1 LDNEKSTTA
10 LVVYYLMVKV
20 EVYTQSTKINKSK
33 QRVLVDKVEET
44 FKTWTLSRL
53 ENLNELSDE
62 ESLNLAKDR
71 IRRRFDIKDK
81 YKIKIVSSKLIKS
94 L

>member
-1 LDNEKSTTA
+1 MDNEKSTTA